1 MPITGLPLFTA
12 LRERMHRHEARQKVL
27 AENVANADMPG
38 FKARDLAPF
47 PSADGGPAGPGG
59 VRLAA
64 TSPMHL
70 TAGGS
75 GASGSDVRQRGPY
88 EVRPQ
93 GNAVNLEDEMM
104 KVAQNQ
110 MDHQAAVALYGR
122 SLGLLK
128 TAFGRR

>member
-1 MPITGLPLFTA
+1 MAISGLPLFAA
-12 LRERMHRHEARQKVL
+12 LRQRMQWHEARQKVL

-47 PSADGGPAGPGG
+47 QPGGNGVPAPGG
-59 VRLAA
+59 VRLSA
-64 TSPMHL
+64 TSPMHI
-70 TAGGS
+70 AGGS
-75 GASGSDVRQRGPY
+75 SGGTAGDPRQRGPY

-110 MDHQAAVALYGR
+110 MDHQVALYGR
-122 SLGLLK
+122 SIGLLK